1 MAFYFTF
8 DKSTSLPT
16 FYSQVQQK
24 DAHQELYNFLSLG
37 CSGRCR
43 ELSKKLYLA
52 MQRKKQIKLMRR
64 RVIKIMRKIGLD
76 KGFATKIALLLE
88 RSGLSLA
95 EQKAI
100 MKEIKRLLLDF
111 QRDMFNNLDL
121 GRLKLSRL
129 PISLQRFIIALLVL
143 KAEIAHLFR
152 LELERQRV
160 NREMNNLSRISMDSR
175 DFDREI
181 VDLNTDYHKLS
192 RMGVA
197 LSKGDYQGNRNY
209 AYEDSMTSDFQEEKP
224 MYFDVDTNEDTR
236 NQASEQ
242 NQDQQYYRTQQDFS
256 QTYDWSAEDFYNA
269 KQEKKQKKIVH

>member
-8 DKSTSLPT
+8 DKNTALPT
-16 FYSQVQQK
+16 FYSQFQQK
-24 DAHQELYNFLSLG
+24 DTHQELYNFLSLG
-37 CSGRCR
+37 CGGRCR

-52 MQRKKQIKLMRR
+52 LQRKKQIKLMRR
-64 RVIKIMRKIGLD
+64 QVIKIMRKIGLD
-76 KGFATKIALLLE
+76 KGFAIKIALLLE

-152 LELERQRV
+152 LELEKQRV
-160 NREMNNLSRISMDSR
+160 IREKNNSSHLSMDSR
-175 DFDREI
+175 NVGMNTI
-181 VDLNTDYHKLS
+181 DLNINHHELS

-197 LSKGDYQGNRNY
+197 LSKGDYQGNRNF
-209 AYEDSMTSDFQEEKP
+209 AHEDMSLNDSREERH
-224 MYFDVDTNEDTR
+224 MHFDVDTNEYTR
-236 NQASEQ
+236 NQEKAK
-242 NQDQQYYRTQQDFS
+242 DQQYYRTQQDFN

-269 KQEKKQKKIVH
+269 KQEKKQKKVVY